1 MAYYRETI
9 HPIKFVERTIIM
21 VRVACCW
28 DDGMETD
35 LRLIEL
41 LKKYHAKATFNLNP
55 GLYYPDRRR
64 TSGWQFPDNPH
75 FINRTFS
82 RKELPEVYR
91 GFRIASHGYFHADL
105 RKVTTEEYVYDATEA
120 RKALEDLFQMEIPG
134 FVYGGGFCSEEAAR
148 ALADAGFVY
157 GRTVENTDHVLQI
170 SNPLLLKS
178 SAHFRHGDFLDRF
191 EAAKR
196 ENGVCRTGKRNGR
209 RLNSVL
215 HRLPTIRK
223 PAGSTLW
230 TLFARRDR
238 FHPEDRR
245 KPGNLSR
252 VFSLPGTRKNR
263 KSLKTTLP
271 PLDFFR
277 GICYN

>member
-1 MAYYRETI
+1 MRFSCCIFSFPACDFRKTMAYYRETI
-9 HPIKFVERTIIM
+9 HPINFVERTIIM

-191 EAAKR
+191 DAAKR
-196 ENGVCRTGKRNGR
+196 ENGVFYFWGHSCEMQDREAEWEMFEQ
-209 RLNSVL
+209 RL
-215 HRLPTIRK
+215 
-223 PAGSTLW
+223 
-230 TLFARRDR
+230 ARIAND
-238 FHPEDRR
+238 PE
-245 KPGNLSR
+245 
-252 VFSLPGTRKNR
+252 TRWIDVVDIVR
-263 KSLKTTLP
+263 PS
-271 PLDFFR
+271 
-277 GICYN
+277 

>member
-9 HPIKFVERTIIM
+9 HPINFVERTIIM

-35 LRLIEL
+35 LRLIELLKIEL

-75 FINRTFS
+75 FINRSFS
-82 RKELPEVYR
+82 LKELPEVYH

-120 RKALEDLFQMEIPG
+120 RKVLEDLFRMEIPG
-134 FVYGGGFCSEEAAR
+134 FVYGGGHCSEEAAR

-196 ENGVCRTGKRNGR
+196 ENGVFYFWGHSCEMQDREAEWETFEQ
-209 RLNSVL
+209 RLAQIAN
-215 HRLPTIRK
+215 
-223 PAGSTLW
+223 
-230 TLFARRDR
+230 D
-238 FHPEDRR
+238 PE
-245 KPGNLSR
+245 
-252 VFSLPGTRKNR
+252 TRWIDVVDIVR
-263 KSLKTTLP
+263 PS
-271 PLDFFR
+271 
-277 GICYN
+277 